1 MTLQQHF
8 VEMKKTPDLDVV
20 AQDLDDGL
28 LAL

>member
-8 VEMKKTPDLDVV
+8 VEMKKTYVLDVV
-20 AQDLDDGL
+20 AQDFDDGL